1 MKALTKISIGFLA
14 LVAVALWFTS
24 CYSEDVTSGTNQGKM
39 SSLTLTIN
47 TGEVGSTRATAWD
60 KVNAPTQTDENK
72 INTMTV
78 GIFGSDNKV
87 KTLVE
92 LTANKT
98 VNGNKLTQDGKT
110 ATIVTTSLVKGDKVL
125 VAVNAKSGI
134 FQGVQDIASFNKVSG
149 DINDAVTT
157 SSDQTKEIN
166 TNIPM
171 YGEGSLSENGSKS
184 KFKVDINVYHFLA
197 KVTLN
202 DLEVDFDQKGAYKDA
217 SFTPSDVFL
226 VNVPTNFYFAGNN
239 TNNNDKAWG
248 APTANIHGFD
258 AATTYKTLTTAVSP
272 ATPLVRVPTG
282 WGTYKSFLT
291 TGAWS
296 AGTLQ
301 NKETANIKASNVAYF
316 YVTPNGNNADA
327 TKTMLI
333 IAGNFKKNNEDTNGT
348 LVFYPLALNAA
359 SKSDGSYGAATNGG
373 PDVFK
378 VYPNKNYVCKV
389 IIRNIGSI
397 DPSKNLDPQTA
408 TITVTVQN
416 FEDATQNT
424 EFN

>member
-14 LVAVALWFTS
+14 LAAAALWFTS
-24 CYSEDVTSGTNQGKM
+24 CSSEDVASGTNQGKK
-39 SSLTLTIN
+39 SLLTLSIN
-47 TGEVGSTRATAWD
+47 TGNVGSTRATDWN
-60 KVNAPTQTDENK
+60 NANVPTQAAENQ
-72 INTMTV
+72 INKMTV
-78 GIFGSDNKV
+78 GIFGSDSKV

-92 LTANKT
+92 LTADKT
-98 VNGNKLTQDGKT
+98 VNGNKLSQDGKT

-134 FQGVQDIASFNKVSG
+134 FKGVQDIASFNKVSG

-157 SSDQTKEIN
+157 SSGQTKEIN

-171 YGEGSLSENGSKS
+171 YGEGSLAENGSTS
-184 KFKVDINVYHFLA
+184 KFKVDINVYHLLA
-197 KVTLN
+197 KVTL
-202 DLEVDFDQKGAYKDA
+202 DELKVDFDQNGAYKDA

-226 VNVPTNFYFAGNN
+226 VNVPTNFYFAGS
-239 TNNNDKAWG
+239 TTNNDKAWG
-248 APTANIHGFD
+248 ASTANIHGFD
-258 AATTYKTLTTAVSP
+258 TATTYKALTTAASP
-272 ATPLVRVPTG
+272 ATPLVTVPIG

-301 NKETANIKASNVAYF
+301 NKATANNKAYF
-316 YVTPNGNNADA
+316 YVTPNGNDADA

-333 IAGNFKKNNEDTNGT
+333 IAGNFKKNGADTNGT

-359 SKSDGSYGAATNGG
+359 SKSDGSYDAATNGG
-373 PDVFK
+373 ADVYK

-416 FEDATQNT
+416 FEDATQTT

>member
-14 LVAVALWFTS
+14 LAAVALWFTS
-24 CYSEDVTSGTNQGKM
+24 CSSEDVASGTNQGKE
-39 SSLTLTIN
+39 SLLTLTIN

-60 KVNAPTQTDENK
+60 NNAPTQTDENTIK
-72 INTMTV
+72 TMTV
-78 GIFGSDNKV
+78 GIFGSDKKV

-92 LTANKT
+92 LTANKK
-98 VNGNKLTQDGKT
+98 VNGNELTSDGKT

-134 FQGVQDIASFNKVSG
+134 FTGVQDIASFNKISG

-171 YGEGSLSENGSKS
+171 YGEGSLVENGGAS
-184 KFKVDINVYHFLA
+184 KFKVDINVYHLLA
-197 KVTLN
+197 KVTLD

-226 VNVPTNFYFAGNN
+226 VNVPTKFYFAGNN
-239 TNNNDKAWG
+239 TKDNDKAWG
-248 APTANIHGFD
+248 ASSANIHGFD
-258 AATTYKTLTTAVSP
+258 AATTYTTITTAVSP
-272 ATPLVRVPTG
+272 STPLVTVPSG
-282 WGTYKSFLT
+282 WGDYKSYLT

-301 NKETANIKASNVAYF
+301 NKATANIKASKKAYF
-316 YVTPNGNNADA
+316 YVTPNGNDADA
-327 TKTMLI
+327 TKTKLI
-333 IAGNFKKNNEDTNGT
+333 IAGTFKKNDQDTKGT
-348 LVFYPLALNAA
+348 LVFYPLALNAV
-359 SKSDGSYGAATNGG
+359 SQSDGSYKAATDGG
-373 PDVFK
+373 ADVFK

-416 FEDATQNT
+416 FEDASQTT

>member
-14 LVAVALWFTS
+14 LAAVALWFTS
-24 CYSEDVTSGTNQGKM
+24 CSSEDVASGTNQGGK
-39 SSLTLTIN
+39 SLLTLSIN
-47 TGEVGSTRATAWD
+47 TGNVGSTRATDWN
-60 KVNAPTQTDENK
+60 NANVPTQTAESQINK
-72 INTMTV
+72 MTV
-78 GIFGSDNKV
+78 GIFGSDSKV

-92 LTANKT
+92 LTADKT
-98 VNGNKLTQDGKT
+98 VNGNKLSQDGKT

-134 FQGVQDIASFNKVSG
+134 FKGVQDIASFNKVSG

-171 YGEGSLSENGSKS
+171 YGEGSLSENGSTS
-184 KFKVDINVYHFLA
+184 KFKVDISVYHLLA
-197 KVTLN
+197 KVTL
-202 DLEVDFDQKGAYKDA
+202 DELKVDFDQNGAYKDA

-226 VNVPTNFYFAGNN
+226 VNVPTNFYFAGS
-239 TNNNDKAWG
+239 TTNNDKAWC
-248 APTANIHGFD
+248 ASTANIHGFD
-258 AATTYKTLTTAVSP
+258 AATTYKTLTTAASP
-272 ATPLVRVPTG
+272 ATPLVTVPTG
-282 WGTYKSFLT
+282 WGTYKPFLT
-291 TGAWS
+291 TGALS

-301 NKETANIKASNVAYF
+301 NKTTANTTASKVAYF
-316 YVTPNGNNADA
+316 YVTPNDKADS

-333 IAGNFKKNNEDTNGT
+333 IAGNFKKNDADTNGT

-359 SKSDGSYGAATNGG
+359 SKSDGSYDAATNGG
-373 PDVFK
+373 ANVYK

-416 FEDATQNT
+416 FEEATQTT

>member
-1 MKALTKISIGFLA
+1 MKALTKIGTGFLTLA
-14 LVAVALWFTS
+14 AVALSFTS
-24 CYSEDVTSGTNQGKM
+24 CSSEDVASGTNQGGK
-39 SSLTLTIN
+39 SLLTLSIN
-47 TGEVGSTRATAWD
+47 TGNVGSTRATDWN
-60 KVNAPTQTDENK
+60 NANVPTQTAESQINK
-72 INTMTV
+72 MTV
-78 GIFGSDNKV
+78 GIFGSDSKV

-92 LTANKT
+92 LTADKT
-98 VNGNKLTQDGKT
+98 VNGNKLSQDGKT

-134 FQGVQDIASFNKVSG
+134 FKGVQDIASFNKVSG

-171 YGEGSLSENGSKS
+171 YGEGSLSENGSTS
-184 KFKVDINVYHFLA
+184 KFKVDINVYHLLA
-197 KVTLN
+197 KVTL
-202 DLEVDFDQKGAYKDA
+202 DELKVDFDQNGAYKDA

-226 VNVPTNFYFAGNN
+226 VNVPTNFYFAGS
-239 TNNNDKAWG
+239 TTNNDKAWG
-248 APTANIHGFD
+248 ASTANIHGFD

-272 ATPLVRVPTG
+272 ATPLVTVPTG
-282 WGTYKSFLT
+282 WGTYKPFLT
-291 TGAWS
+291 TGALS

-301 NKETANIKASNVAYF
+301 NKTTANTKASKVAYF
-316 YVTPNGNNADA
+316 YVTPNDKADA

-333 IAGNFKKNNEDTNGT
+333 IAGNFKKNDADTNGT

-359 SKSDGSYGAATNGG
+359 SKSDGSYDAATNGG
-373 PDVFK
+373 ADVYK

-416 FEDATQNT
+416 FEDATQTT

>member
-1 MKALTKISIGFLA
+1 MKALTKIGIGFLSLA
-14 LVAVALWFTS
+14 AVALWFTS
-24 CYSEDVTSGTNQGKM
+24 CSSEDVASGTNQGKE
-39 SSLTLTIN
+39 SLLTLTIN
-47 TGEVGSTRATAWD
+47 TGDVGSTRATAWN
-60 KVNAPTQTDENK
+60 KVNAPAQTDENK

-78 GIFGSDNKV
+78 GIFGSDQKV

-92 LTANKT
+92 LTADKT
-98 VNGNKLTQDGKT
+98 VNGNKLTADGKT
-110 ATIVTTSLVKGDKVL
+110 ATIVTTSLVSGDKVL

-134 FQGVQDIASFNKVSG
+134 FKGVQDITSFNNVSG
-149 DINDAVTT
+149 EINDAVTT

-171 YGEGSLSENGSKS
+171 YGEGALAENGSTS
-184 KFKVDINVYHFLA
+184 KFKVDINVYHLLA
-197 KVTLN
+197 KVTLD
-202 DLEVDFDQKGAYKDA
+202 DLEVDFDQNGAYKDA

-226 VNVPTNFYFAGNN
+226 VNVPTKFYFAGNN

-248 APTANIHGFD
+248 ASTANIHGFD

-272 ATPLVRVPTG
+272 ATPLVTVPTG
-282 WGTYKSFLT
+282 WGDYKPFLT

-301 NKETANIKASNVAYF
+301 NKTTANVKASNVAYF
-316 YVTPNGNNADA
+316 YVTPNGNDADA

-333 IAGNFKKNNEDTNGT
+333 IAGNFKKNDTDTNGT

-359 SKSDGSYGAATNGG
+359 SNSDGSYGAATNGG
-373 PDVFK
+373 PDKFK

-397 DPSKNLDPQTA
+397 DPSKKLDPQTA
-408 TITVTVQN
+408 TITVTVKD
-416 FEDATQNT
+416 FDTATQTT

>member
-14 LVAVALWFTS
+14 LAAAALWFTS
-24 CYSEDVTSGTNQGKM
+24 CSSEDVASGTNQGKE
-39 SSLTLTIN
+39 SLLTLTIN
-47 TGEVGSTRATAWD
+47 TGDVGSTRATAWD
-60 KVNAPTQTDENK
+60 KSNAPTQTQENT

-98 VNGNKLTQDGKT
+98 VNGNKLTSDGKT
-110 ATIVTTSLVKGDKVL
+110 ATIVTTSLVTGDKVL

-134 FQGVQDIASFNKVSG
+134 FKGVQDIASFNKISG

-171 YGEGSLSENGSKS
+171 YGDGSLSQSGDA
-184 KFKVDINVYHFLA
+184 KFNVTINVYHLLA
-197 KVTLN
+197 KVTLD
-202 DLEVDFDQKGAYKDA
+202 DLEVDFDKNGAYKDA

-226 VNVPTNFYFAGNN
+226 VNVPTKFYFAGNN
-239 TNNNDKAWG
+239 TKDNDKAWG
-248 APTANIHGFD
+248 ASTANIHGFD
-258 AATTYKTLTTAVSP
+258 AATTYKTLTTAASP
-272 ATPLVRVPTG
+272 ATPLVTVPMG
-282 WGTYKSFLT
+282 WGDYKPFLT

-301 NKETANIKASNVAYF
+301 NKTTANIKASNVAYF

-333 IAGNFKKNNEDTNGT
+333 IAGNFKKNDADTKGT

-373 PDVFK
+373 ADVYK

-416 FEDATQNT
+416 FEDATQTT